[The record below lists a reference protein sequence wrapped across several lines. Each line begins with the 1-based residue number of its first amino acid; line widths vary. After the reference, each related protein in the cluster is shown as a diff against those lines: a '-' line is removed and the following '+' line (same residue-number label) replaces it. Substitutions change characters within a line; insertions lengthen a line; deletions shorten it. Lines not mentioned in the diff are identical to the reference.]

1 MPPMASLIRS
11 GALPD
16 AGTRNPKYLE
26 AVHQKFPRVKQL
38 GMRRTGANQ
47 TQMIKFFHS
56 AQVR

>member
-1 MPPMASLIRS
+1 MAFLIRS
-11 GALPD
+11 GTLPE

-47 TQMIKFFHS
+47 TKMIKFFHS
-56 AQVR
+56 TQVR